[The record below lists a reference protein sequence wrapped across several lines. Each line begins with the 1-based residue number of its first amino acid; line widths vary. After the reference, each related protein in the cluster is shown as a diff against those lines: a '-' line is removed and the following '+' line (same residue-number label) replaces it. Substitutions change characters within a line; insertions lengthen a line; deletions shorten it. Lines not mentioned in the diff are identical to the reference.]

1 MILLILVNYLW
12 ILIKG
17 IHLIYVFQIKEY
29 RLDRIISMYRES
41 GWLHTLYNPKVK
53 RPALT
58 LRNILNVSL
67 LVLFLLISFLYIFES
82 RVAYQFAFYSLIIS
96 PFVALF
102 IVSIIVSVTSIPSSI
117 ARKLLIMKARIKI
130 KKSDAI
136 FIGVT
141 GSFGK
146 TSVKEYLFHILSTK
160 YKVAKTDKNMNTDV
174 GIAKCINNNLTKD
187 TEIMIIEV
195 GAYKAGEIKSAVGYI
210 PFSAGILT
218 GLGNQHLDLY
228 GSREALMKEESSLL
242 YNVSKTNQIHI
253 NSTVP
258 NIESLSNDLP
268 GCQKYGQADDDI
280 SAKEIMVTPLGTTAK
295 VEIGNLEFGVKTDLL
310 GKHAI
315 LNLLP
320 CIGLAHDLGM
330 SFDAIFTAANSISQI
345 SGKLSL
351 QKGAHG
357 TTFIHDGATS
367 NVDGFLSAIDVLKVF
382 PSENKIIITQGIIEL
397 GVEKSESYS
406 KIVDQLTGAKI
417 KLYTTD
423 KSFDKKNQSNQ
434 IITLNDVSSLIDL
447 VLEKINKDS
456 VVLIEGKFADTDL
469 SRLLKQISSGGEVN
483 TNL

>member
-1 MILLILVNYLW
+1 
-12 ILIKG
+12 
-17 IHLIYVFQIKEY
+17 
-29 RLDRIISMYRES
+29 
-41 GWLHTLYNPKVK
+41 
-53 RPALT
+53 
-58 LRNILNVSL
+58 
-67 LVLFLLISFLYIFES
+67 
-82 RVAYQFAFYSLIIS
+82 
-96 PFVALF
+96 
-102 IVSIIVSVTSIPSSI
+102 
-117 ARKLLIMKARIKI
+117 MKARIKI

-242 YNVSKTNQIHI
+242 YNVSKTNQIYI

>member
-1 MILLILVNYLW
+1 MILLILINYLW

-29 RLDRIISMYRES
+29 RFDRIISMYRES
-41 GWLHTLYNPKVK
+41 GWLNTLYDANVK

-58 LRNILNVSL
+58 LRNILNVGL
-67 LVLFLLISFLYIFES
+67 LISFLLISFLYIFES
-82 RVAYQFAFYSLIIS
+82 RLAYQFAFYSLIIS
-96 PFVALF
+96 PFLALF
-102 IVSIIVSVTSIPSSI
+102 IVSIIVSITSIPSGI
-117 ARKLLIMKARIKI
+117 VRKLLIMRARIKI
-130 KKSDAI
+130 KKTNAI

-146 TSVKEYLFHILSTK
+146 TSVKEYLYHILSTK
-160 YKVAKTDKNMNTDV
+160 YKVAKTDNNMNTDV

-187 TEIMIIEV
+187 TEIMIIEA

-228 GSREALMKEESSLL
+228 GSREALIKEESSLL
-242 YNVSKTNQIHI
+242 YSVLKTNQVYI

-258 NIESLSNDLP
+258 NIESLLNDLP
-268 GCQKYGQADDDI
+268 GCQKYGHADADI
-280 SAKEIMVTPLGTTAK
+280 SAKEVMVTPLGTTAK
-295 VEIGNLEFGVKTDLL
+295 VEIGNLEFNLKTNLL

-330 SFDAIFTAANSISQI
+330 NFDEIFTAVNSISQI
-345 SGKLSL
+345 PGKLSL
-351 QKGAHG
+351 HKGAHG
-357 TTFIHDGATS
+357 ATFIHDGATS
-367 NVDGFLSAIDVLKVF
+367 NVDGFLSAIDVLKIF
-382 PSENKIIITQGIIEL
+382 PSENQIIITQGIIEL
-397 GVEKSESYS
+397 GVEKSASYS
-406 KIVDQLTGAKI
+406 KISHQLKDTKI
-417 KLYTTD
+417 KLFTTD
-423 KSFDKKNQSNQ
+423 QSFDKKNKSNQ

-447 VLEKINKDS
+447 VLKKINKDS

-469 SRLLKQISSGGEVN
+469 SRLLKQVNSGGES
-483 TNL
+483 